1 MTASLRGLEHGRR
14 VMSGIGT
21 LVLLVAGAYCSVLV
35 GLYLAQDRLLYL
47 PEVPSRALTASP
59 RMVGL
64 NHEEVYFRAA
74 DGIRLHGW
82 YLPSDPQRAVVLFC
96 HGNAGNISHRLD
108 LLRIFSDLGLS
119 VFIFDYRGYGRSEGR
134 PSEQGTYRDGEAAWR
149 YLTEE
154 QGITEKDI
162 VVFGH
167 SLGAAIGA
175 HVAAQYRPAAL
186 VMQSAFTSVPEL
198 AAGLYPLLPARWLSR
213 FRYDNRELLGNVDSP
228 VLVIH
233 SREDEIIPYAHGERL
248 FAVAG
253 EPKQLLE
260 LRGGHNDGIFVS
272 GTLYTHGLRDFLDR
286 HLPAKSH

>member
-213 FRYDNRELLGNVDSP
+213 FRYDNRHLLGNVDSP

-253 EPKQLLE
+253 EPKQFLE

-272 GTLYTHGLRDFLDR
+272 GALYTNGLRDFLER
-286 HLPAKSH
+286 HLPAQSH